1 MIRKEKKEIK
11 LCPLLD
17 RECLKQGC
25 EIYNETLDRCDVSLV
40 AYNLYKLSEIEKQ
53 RLGENQVKPSK

>member
-17 RECLKQGC
+17 RKCLKQGC
-25 EIYNETLDRCDVSLV
+25 EIYNDTLDRCDVSLI
-40 AYNLYKLSEIEKQ
+40 AYNLYRLSEVEKQ
-53 RLGENQVKPSK
+53 RLGDDQLKPVK